1 MEGKLKKVDD
11 LQKTVL
17 NCKMDRKSV
26 DHKSFLDLILDTKF
40 DEKLQKLS
48 FEKSPKKQPS

>member
-1 MEGKLKKVDD
+1 
-11 LQKTVL
+11 
-17 NCKMDRKSV
+17 MDRKSV
-26 DHKSFLDLILDTKF
+26 DRKSFLDLILDTKF